1 MRIFKQLLLLVAGL
15 LASNL
20 SLEAISSGGLG
31 LNPHPAVLVSG
42 QPQQCGQFHNF
53 HRGSFHTGN
62 RHFVPMHN
70 QHFVPMRNRHFVLV
84 HNQHFVPLQTR
95 HFVPIHNQHFV
106 PMDNR
111 HFVPVLNQHFVPM
124 DNRNFVP
131 VLNQHFVP
139 MDNRHF
145 IPIHRVNSIEVIRGP
160 GFSDQPIGSRHVHFV
175 RQFDPRTG
183 QLLIREFDR

>member
-31 LNPHPAVLVSG
+31 QNPHPAVLVSG

-70 QHFVPMRNRHFVLV
+70 QHFVPMRSRHFVLV

-95 HFVPIHNQHFV
+95 HFVP
-106 PMDNR
+106 MDNR
-111 HFVPVLNQHFVPM
+111 H
-124 DNRNFVP
+124 FVP

-160 GFSDQPIGSRHVHFV
+160 GFSNQPFGSRHVHFV